1 MDAVLLHSRTVRN
14 ALLVT
19 WLAVV
24 AAALYLY
31 LFQRQFVQ
39 AELQG
44 ALSTSTVIASVLY
57 VVLGSLRAL
66 TLVPATFLL
75 VVAMPFFPPVLL
87 FGLTVPGIAISS
99 TICYFFA
106 DALRLDEAFEKRYPK
121 QIRKLTTLLQK
132 HPLAITT
139 GWSFMLFLPTDLI
152 CYVCGSL
159 RINYWKFI
167 TGVVIGEGAVYA
179 IYIWIGTWLVPA
191 AR

>member
-1 MDAVLLHSRTVRN
+1 MHSRPVRH
-14 ALLVT
+14 ALLAT
-19 WLAVV
+19 WVAVV

-31 LFQRQFVQ
+31 FFQRAFIQS
-39 AELQG
+39 ELQG
-44 ALSTSTVIASVLY
+44 VLSTSTVVACVLY
-57 VVLGSLRAL
+57 VLLGSLRAL

-75 VVAMPFFPPVLL
+75 LIAIPFFPPVLL
-87 FGLTVPGIAISS
+87 FALTVPGIAISS

-121 QIRKLTTLLQK
+121 QIRKLTRALQT
-132 HPLAITT
+132 HPLAITI

-179 IYIWIGTWLVPA
+179 IYIWIGAWLIPA

>member
-1 MDAVLLHSRTVRN
+1 M
-14 ALLVT
+14 

-24 AAALYLY
+24 GTALYLY
-31 LFQRQFVQ
+31 FFQRQFIQ

-44 ALSTSTVIASVLY
+44 ALSTSTVVASVVY

-75 VVAMPFFPPVLL
+75 LIAMPFFPPVLL
-87 FGLTVPGIAISS
+87 FALTVPGIAISS

-121 QIRKLTTLLQK
+121 QIRKLTSALQK
-132 HPLAITT
+132 HPLAITI

-159 RINYWKFI
+159 RINYAKFI
-167 TGVVIGEGAVYA
+167 LGVVIGEGAVYA
-179 IYIWIGTWLVPA
+179 IYIWIGTWLIPA